1 MTRIISTK
9 QVLSGK
15 KRISNTRISVDVI
28 ADYIVMGY
36 GIKEIQKDY
45 PHLTKEQI
53 ISALNYIEKRAI
65 RERIKLEPKNA

>member
-45 PHLTKEQI
+45 PHLTKKD
-53 ISALNYIEKRAI
+53 ISAAVEFASELVKAVPHEISH
-65 RERIKLEPKNA
+65 